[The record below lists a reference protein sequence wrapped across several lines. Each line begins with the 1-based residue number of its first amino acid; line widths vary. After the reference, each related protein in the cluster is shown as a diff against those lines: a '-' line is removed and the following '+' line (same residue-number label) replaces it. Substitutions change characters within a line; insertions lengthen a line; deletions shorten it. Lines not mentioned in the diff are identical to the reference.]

1 MKREYVVAVQGAL
14 ALIGALLSEKLGIL
28 FQVLCLFLGMMVIDY
43 ITGMLAS
50 KAEAIDHPG
59 DASYGW
65 SSKKGAK
72 GIIKKVGYLCVIAVA
87 IVVDYVIVTF
97 SGKLGLQMPGTA
109 YMGLLVTVWYLLNEL
124 LSIIENAARMGAR
137 VPEWLCNY
145 IAILRYQID
154 NEHKTDQ
161 KKSI

>member
-1 MKREYVVAVQGAL
+1 MKREYVVAAQGAL

-28 FQVLCLFLGMMVIDY
+28 FQVLCLFLGMMVVDY

-59 DASYGW
+59 DVSYGW
-65 SSKKGAK
+65 NSKKGAK

-97 SGKLGLQMPGTA
+97 SGKLGIQMPGTA
-109 YMGLLVTVWYLLNEL
+109 FFGLLVTIWYLLNEL
-124 LSIIENAARMGAR
+124 LSIIENAGRMGAN
-137 VPEWLCNY
+137 VPEWLRKY
-145 IAILRYQID
+145 IAVLRDKID
-154 NEHKTDQ
+154 NERNIED
-161 KKSI
+161 